1 MRSEEKIQKRGENTE
16 AAILEAAEKLFMEQ
30 GFASTTTMQIAK
42 RAGCNQAL
50 VHYYFRTKD
59 NLFEKIFEEKV
70 RFIVTN
76 FLNINSEAQ
85 TLEDKIRKMV
95 DVHFEFFRSNPRL
108 VPFVLTE
115 VLSDMERFGFMFDK
129 IKQQASL
136 AFAKI
141 DETLRAEIEKGTIRP
156 ITTLNLVLTIVS
168 LDIVPFIIGPILQ
181 KSLNLTDEQVDEHL
195 DIRKKEVVD
204 IVVRQIRK

>member
-136 AFAKI
+136 VFAKI

-156 ITTLNLVLTIVS
+156 ITTLN
-168 LDIVPFIIGPILQ
+168 
-181 KSLNLTDEQVDEHL
+181 
-195 DIRKKEVVD
+195 
-204 IVVRQIRK
+204 